1 MKILITGASGGI
13 GYEFASLYAQD
24 KNSLILVAR
33 DMVKLEKI
41 KIDFEG
47 RYGINVDILAI
58 DLSLVDS
65 GQKLIDNI
73 DDKKIDIVINNAGMG
88 EVGAFINSDIKKL
101 TSMINLNITTLTE
114 ITHHFANLMAKSGG
128 GKILN
133 IASTASFQ
141 PIPTFAVYS
150 ATKAYVLNL
159 SEAINYEL
167 KNSGVTVSTLC
178 PGPTITN
185 FDKSANASNI
195 KHLTKYAMSP
205 KEVAKAGVKQLQNN
219 KMTVI
224 VGFKNKFLAFA
235 SSISPFRKLALKISA
250 NLMKES

>member
-1 MKILITGASGGI
+1 MKVLITGASGGI

-41 KIDFEG
+41 KIDFES
-47 RYGINVDILAI
+47 RYGIKVNILAI
-58 DLSLVDS
+58 DLSLVNS
-65 GQKLIDNI
+65 AQKLIDNI
-73 DDKKIDIVINNAGMG
+73 DDKKIDIVINNAGVG
-88 EVGAFINSDIKKL
+88 EVGSFIDNDIKKL

-114 ITHHFANLMAKSGG
+114 ITHYFAKIMAQNSG

-159 SEAINYEL
+159 GEAINYEL
-167 KNSGVTVSTLC
+167 KNSGVTISTLC

-185 FDKSANASNI
+185 FDKNANATNTQ
-195 KHLTKYAMSP
+195 HLTKGAMSP

-224 VGFKNKFLAFA
+224 VGFKNRLLALA
-235 SSISPFRKLALKISA
+235 SSISPFRKLTLIISA
-250 NLMKES
+250 NIMKES

>member
-33 DMVKLEKI
+33 DKDKLQDI
-41 KIDFEG
+41 KIDFEKN
-47 RYGINVDILAI
+47 YDIEVDIVSM
-58 DLSLVDS
+58 DLSLANS
-65 GQKLIDNI
+65 AQKLIDNI
-73 DDKKIDIVINNAGMG
+73 ANKRVDIVINNAGIGKFG
-88 EVGAFINSDIKKL
+88 EFVNSDIEKL

-114 ITHHFANLMAKSGG
+114 LTHHFAKLMAKSGG

-150 ATKAYVLNL
+150 ATKAYVLNFG
-159 SEAINYEL
+159 EAINYEL
-167 KNSGVTVSTLC
+167 KGKGVQVCTLC
-178 PGPTITN
+178 PGPTATN
-185 FDKSANASNI
+185 FDKNANGTSV
-195 KHLTKYAMSP
+195 KHLTKGAMNST
-205 KEVAKAGVKQLQNN
+205 EVAKIGIKQLQNN

-224 VGFKNKFLAFA
+224 VGFKNRLLAFA
-235 SSISPFRKLALKISA
+235 SSVNPFRKLALIISA
-250 NLMKES
+250 NIMK